1 MQYLAVQARFKTNGR
16 QHSVVFRQARIM
28 EHQSTYRP
36 SYTQYTHAIAD
47 QVYLHQSILHDM
59 LDVDRTFT
67 TQHKT
72 THVCRSAVLSP

>member
-1 MQYLAVQARFKTNGR
+1 MAVNIQLFLDKLVLWSTNRHIG
-16 QHSVVFRQARIM
+16 
-28 EHQSTYRP
+28 P

-72 THVCRSAVLSP
+72 THVCRSAVLVTMIHVLCSRNT